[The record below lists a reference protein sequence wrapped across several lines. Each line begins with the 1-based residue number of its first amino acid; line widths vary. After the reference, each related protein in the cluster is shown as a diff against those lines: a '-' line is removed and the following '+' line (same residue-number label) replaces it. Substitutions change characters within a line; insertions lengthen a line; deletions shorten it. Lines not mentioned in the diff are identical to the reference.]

1 MNYRDIFSI
10 PLALSSLILVVA
22 MMLGGCA
29 GHRSP
34 TPEEIAAAEP
44 DDPSCAYFYFSWGR
58 FAEMAGRL
66 EEAQDAYTKALVC
79 DQHSTYLHQR
89 LAYLLIAMNKKEQAS
104 VHLDKILAN
113 SPDDNAARLELAGI
127 FENLGKTDKAI
138 EILKK
143 NISDDPQDNHSRLT
157 LGYLY
162 FRHDRLDEARLAL
175 EQHVAQ
181 EPDSYSG
188 SVMLARLYRAMG
200 EIEPARAMYEKV
212 LDLNWSFLQAL
223 DAAEFYEQIREY
235 EKAVDL
241 YKKLLEEEPDNETCR
256 RKLAGLYMILGKPEQ
271 AVVELNTLKE
281 SSAEPDK
288 VDLAIGRLL
297 LEQKKYQEA
306 INHFGRMLISYPDMD
321 IVRPLMALAYYESGD
336 ADGAKK
342 VLAQVPVESKDYE
355 DAILMLVRLYQE
367 EDKLSE
373 AAKILEHALQMSSAK
388 HQSFFF
394 LLAAVYDK
402 NKEPQKGI
410 EVFERAVQAYP
421 DESRVWFE
429 YGLYMDRIG
438 QQKVAMDH
446 MARVLEIDPED
457 PYALN
462 YVGYTWADAGV
473 NLDQALD
480 YISRAVAAR
489 PEDGFVRDSLGWV
502 YYMRGDFERAVE
514 ELAKACEMQPD
525 DPTMNEHLGDAYMK
539 TGAYAKAVEHYKR
552 AIELYEDAKKRALVR
567 RKLEEAVEAD
577 K

>member
-1 MNYRDIFSI
+1 MNYRNSSAISA
-10 PLALSSLILVVA
+10 PLAALVLLALLLS
-22 MMLGGCA
+22 GCA
-29 GHRSP
+29 GHYSP
-34 TPEEIAAAEP
+34 TSEEIAAAEP

-89 LAYLLIAMNKKEQAS
+89 LAYLLIAMGKKEQAG
-104 VHLDKILAN
+104 VELEKILEN
-113 SPDDNAARLELAGI
+113 SPKDNRARLELAGI

-162 FRHDRLDEARLAL
+162 FRHDRLDEARTAL

-188 SVMLARLYRAMG
+188 SVMLAKLYRSMG
-200 EIEPARAMYEKV
+200 EIELARAMYDKV
-212 LDLNWSFLQAL
+212 LELNWSFVQGL

-235 EKAVDL
+235 ERAVEL

-256 RKLAGLYMILGKPEQ
+256 RKLAGLYMVLGKPDQ
-271 AVVELNTLKE
+271 AVVELNILKK
-281 SSAEPDK
+281 SSQEPEK

-297 LEQKKYQEA
+297 LEQKRYNDA
-306 INHFGRMLISYPDMD
+306 IHHFGRMLVAYPEMD
-321 IVRPLMALAYYESGD
+321 IVRPLMALAYYEAGD
-336 ADGAKK
+336 GDGAKK
-342 VLAQVPVESKDYE
+342 VLDQVPVDSKDYE

-367 EDKLSE
+367 EDKLAT
-373 AAKILEHALQMSSAK
+373 AADILEHALEVSAAN

-394 LLAAVYDK
+394 LLAAVYHK
-402 NKEPQKGI
+402 NKEPQKGVL
-410 EVFERAVQAYP
+410 VFERATEIFP
-421 DESRVWFE
+421 GESRVWFE

-438 QQKVAMDH
+438 QLKDAMVH
-446 MARVLEIDPED
+446 MGRVLELDPDD

-502 YYMRGDFERAVE
+502 YYKRGDFERAVT
-514 ELAKACEMQPD
+514 ELVAASEMQPD
-525 DPTMNEHLGDAYMK
+525 DPTISEHLGDAYVK
-539 TGAYAKAVEHYKR
+539 IGEFAKAAERYDR
-552 AIELYEDAKKRALVR
+552 AVELYKDAKKRAMAR
-567 RKLEEAVEAD
+567 RKLEEAHGGIR
-577 K
+577 